1 MLHQVA
7 LSFLVHMAH
16 QVALLFQEHMAPQVA
31 LLFLEVMA
39 LALKIEVLEHHL
51 VCIHQT
57 GGQGQEKDT
66 QHMAILSKE
75 LQVMCLLVYS
85 SLTVIE
91 CSNIC
96 YNGQVARKTY
106 ILSTY
111 VSRKKLI
118 FL

>member
-16 QVALLFQEHMAPQVA
+16 QVDLLFQEHMAPQVA

-39 LALKIEVLEHHL
+39 LGLKIEVLEHHL

-66 QHMAILSKE
+66 QHTAILSKE
-75 LQVMCLLVYS
+75 LQVMYLLVYS
-85 SLTVIE
+85 SLYCNRMQSYMLQWTSGKKNLYFE
-91 CSNIC
+91 YIC
-96 YNGQVARKTY
+96 QQ
-106 ILSTY
+106 
-111 VSRKKLI
+111 KKLI